1 MSNLM
6 GKPAPAFTLFDT
18 EKKAV
23 NLADYKGKNV
33 VVLFFPLAFTGVCT
47 TELCS
52 IRDNIGVYNSANAEV
67 LGISVDSL
75 FTLGKF
81 KEEQKLNFSLLS
93 DFNKSASKAFDV
105 LYETFP
111 AFEMQGVS
119 KRAAFVIDK
128 EGVIQ
133 YAEVCPTPGD
143 LPNFAAIQ
151 PPQFEAFKNLTPSE
165 IAGLAVY
172 LGSAESSGMT
182 GQSIH
187 VDGGM
192 VLS

>member
-6 GKPAPAFTLFDT
+6 GKLAPAFTLFDT

-111 AFEMQGVS
+111 AFEMQGVA
-119 KRAAFVIDK
+119 KRSAFVIDK
-128 EGVIQ
+128 EGVVQ
-133 YAEVCPTPGD
+133 YAEICPTPGD
-143 LPNFAAIQ
+143 LPNFEAIQ
-151 PPQFEAFKNLTPSE
+151 T
-165 IAGLAVY
+165 
-172 LGSAESSGMT
+172 
-182 GQSIH
+182 
-187 VDGGM
+187 
-192 VLS
+192 VLNSLN